1 MPVLSEFNTTA
12 AATSADWIFVEM
24 GQTFSVA
31 QTGLSTGETI
41 DVHIENATGTEQLY
55 LNDEAVQL
63 TPTHMMTSVHGPCR
77 FKLVKGA
84 TASPVRV
91 ELFLWINRD

>member
-1 MPVLSEFNTTA
+1 MPVLEEFNTTA
-12 AATSADWIFVEM
+12 AATSADWIFVAM

-31 QTGLSTGETI
+31 QTGLGAGETI
-41 DVHIENATGTEQLY
+41 DVHIQNATGTEQLY
-55 LNDEAVQL
+55 IKDEAVQL
-63 TPTHMMTSVHGPCR
+63 TPTHMMTPVHGPCR

-91 ELFLWINRD
+91 ELLIWL